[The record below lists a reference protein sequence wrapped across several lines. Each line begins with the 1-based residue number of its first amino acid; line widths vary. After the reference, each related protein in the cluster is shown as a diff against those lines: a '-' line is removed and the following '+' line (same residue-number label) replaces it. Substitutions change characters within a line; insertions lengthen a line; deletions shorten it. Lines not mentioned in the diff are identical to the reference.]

1 MGWADMLIKLGI
13 PYASN
18 RALKLATHMMK
29 FITTHAK
36 KHSNNSTHTTIAPTG
51 SISTIAGVEG
61 YGIEPLFALSYT
73 KNVAGG
79 LKVVS
84 PLFADAIQDDA
95 ILELVKE
102 KGTADVPG
110 VPDHIKKLFATAME
124 IPPEWHVKMQA
135 AFQIHTDN
143 AVSKT
148 INLSADATKEDV
160 HNAYMLAYELWCKGI
175 TVYRDGCRENVYSV
189 GNKPVVKTKPQ
200 PVMEIANG
208 TRYKLSTGCGT
219 AYMMV
224 FWDDDENIVETFTY
238 TSKGGCPIFTE
249 ATSRLISLA
258 LRYGIPIELVIDQ
271 LDSCGTC
278 SAYQHAKGRG
288 KEVSPGSSCPSAIA
302 NVLKKIQ
309 GKPIQKKRLCPDCGQ
324 ALMPESGCWVCSCG
338 YSKCG

>member
-13 PYASN
+13 PYASEQ
-18 RALKLATHMMK
+18 ALELAEEVMG
-29 FITTHAK
+29 FITTMAK
-36 KHSNNSTHTTIAPTG
+36 AYGNNNATHTTIAPTG
-51 SISTIAGVEG
+51 SISIIAGVEG

-84 PLFADAIQDDA
+84 PLFVDAIRDDA

-110 VPDHIKKLFATAME
+110 VSADIKKLFATAME
-124 IPPEWHVKMQA
+124 ISPEWHVRMQA
-135 AFQIHTDN
+135 AFQKHTDN

-148 INLSADATKEDV
+148 INLPANATKKDVED
-160 HNAYMLAYELWCKGI
+160 AYMLAHELGCKGI

-189 GNKPVVKTKPQ
+189 GNKQESKIKPA
-200 PVMEIANG
+200 MKIAEG

-224 FWDDDENIVETFTY
+224 FRDDNGDIVETFIN
-238 TSKGGCPIFTE
+238 TSRGGCTIYTQ

-258 LRYGIPIELVIDQ
+258 LRGGIPLEDVVDQ
-271 LDSCGTC
+271 LDSAGTC
-278 SAYQHAKGRG
+278 PAYQYAKGKG
-288 KEVSPGSSCPSAIA
+288 KKLSPGKSCPSTIA
-302 NVLKKIQ
+302 NVLKGLQ